1 MDPKAEGNGENIT
14 ETAAGNVETS
24 DFVNLKRQK
33 REGVNSTGMSE
44 IDMTGSQETPEHN
57 MHGSPTHTDDL
68 GPRLDADMLDS
79 QSSHVSSSA
88 QGNRSEVE
96 NELSNL
102 FAKMA
107 LPEAMIGV
115 PTSIFLC
122 GKPDKTSSQ
131 VLLKVTSIIC
141 PPRRNSMRAAGSIG
155 MESATTIPRPSH
167 SRGSISR
174 SNWLHNCITWSQEN
188 RVNSVFSTSW
198 KSGIALTQRWA
209 SLAPTSSIKQTRI
222 LSSTEIIN

>member
-107 LPEAMIGV
+107 LPGHDRRTDEYILVRQTGQDKFAGTTKGNLDHLPTKAEFNASCRLYRDGV
-115 PTSIFLC
+115 
-122 GKPDKTSSQ
+122 G
-131 VLLKVTSIIC
+131 
-141 PPRRNSMRAAGSIG
+141 NYY
-155 MESATTIPRPSH
+155 PRPSH